1 MAQKKRILI
10 VEDNLLQYKYLEEI
24 LLKSLPEI
32 EIVRA
37 RAVDEAIGEY
47 TNNGPFDCM
56 IVDLSITAY
65 GLTVEEMVKYR
76 QFEGYGLL
84 KEHIWG
90 KDKKEED
97 TVEDLRAKTIICSG
111 FIDDFKQKF
120 GNDLDC
126 LKMVSKQSANQAKE
140 IVDYVTEILK

>member
-24 LLKSLPEI
+24 LLKSLPET
-32 EIVRA
+32 ERVRA

-47 TNNGPFDCM
+47 TYNGPFDCM

-84 KEHIWG
+84 KEYIWG
-90 KDKKEED
+90 KNKKEED
-97 TVEDLRAKTIICSG
+97 TVLRAKTIICSG

-120 GNDLDC
+120 GNDLDG
-126 LKMVSKQSANQAKE
+126 LKMVSKQSGNQAKE
-140 IVDYVTEILK
+140 IVDYVTEILEK